1 MGVFSMA
8 WDLSGEYFE
17 SCSCDVICP
26 CITSQAQAVP
36 TPGYC
41 AFVIGV
47 QIDQG
52 QFNGT
57 NLGGLNVAVMAR
69 SEGPMANLDSRG
81 EVFIDGRANAGQRG
95 ALEQLFSGQAGGSPA
110 ALAGFIGTFLG
121 FKSAAI
127 SISQD
132 GNTRRMSIDGVGSQ
146 EVTGLPGMGGDT
158 LVLTHTGHPIS
169 DDLAIARAASASFKD
184 EHFTIDNAGKNGH
197 YAHFSWRG

>member
-1 MGVFSMA
+1 MV

-17 SCSCDVICP
+17 SCSCDVVCP
-26 CITSQAQAVP
+26 CIMSQAQAVP

-41 AFVIGV
+41 AFVAGV
-47 QIDQG
+47 QIEQG

-69 SEGPMANLDSRG
+69 AEGPMANLDSRG
-81 EVFIDGRANAGQRG
+81 EVFVDSRASADQRG

-132 GNTRRMSIDGVGSQ
+132 GNTRRMSIDGVGC
-146 EVTGLPGMGGDT
+146 
-158 LVLTHTGHPIS
+158 
-169 DDLAIARAASASFKD
+169 RK
-184 EHFTIDNAGKNGH
+184 
-197 YAHFSWRG
+197 